1 MRKPLMLTL
10 LFLYILMVIIKN
22 SQAYIPTEATTKKQ
36 TTTKP
41 FLTTTGTSI
50 KTTESTYGCY
60 CAVSSCTGSCWWG
73 NSGPYKCS
81 PSICETTKT
90 STITK
95 PTSTTDKLI
104 FINTNK
110 STSKDVFINTNN
122 TNKSTSKDVGKINT
136 TKKPIILNTKTKT
149 TIYQKNI
156 LVSSSCDK
164 QTIKIYSIGRGA
176 QEVISDK
183 IYIITICVP
192 KDVNYPDLV
201 QKIYTGEQE
210 VLSLKE
216 SKSPIG
222 IGSDIKSLAGTLEG
236 KYSQLCT
243 EMEKTIFEKIFSPN
257 TRKFGCFGEPNI
269 KLKSQEKTI

>member
-41 FLTTTGTSI
+41 LLTTTGTSI

-60 CAVSSCTGSCWWG
+60 CSVSSCTGSCWWG

-104 FINTNK
+104 FI
-110 STSKDVFINTNN
+110 N

-183 IYIITICVP
+183 IYIITICLP
-192 KDVNYPDLV
+192 KDVNYPDLL

-236 KYSQLCT
+236 KYSQLCI